1 MLEVFYVDGQ
11 SLGNEQ
17 KAISRRARIVVVH
30 QWSSNA
36 DESKAFWK
44 DVGDKTNNEAE
55 YLALIEALSLASK
68 KAGSI
73 EIRSDSR
80 LIVNQME
87 GGYRVKDPELKPLWE
102 KAQNLAVRLGS
113 VRLKWVPRDENLAGL
128 WLDGRWPGGSV
139 QKL

>member
-1 MLEVFYVDGQ
+1 MEVFYVDGQ
-11 SLGNEQ
+11 SIGNEQ
-17 KAISRRARIVVVH
+17 KGITRRARIAVVH
-30 QWSSNA
+30 QWSFNA
-36 DESKAFWK
+36 DESKVFWK

-73 EIRSDSR
+73 EIRSDSE
-80 LIVNQME
+80 LIVKQME
-87 GGYRVKDPELKPLWE
+87 GGYSVKDAELKPLWE
-102 KAQNLAVRLGS
+102 KAQNLTVKLGA

-128 WLDGRWPGGSV
+128 WLEGRWPGGSV

>member
-1 MLEVFYVDGQ
+1 MEVFYIDGQ
-11 SLGNEQ
+11 SIGNER
-17 KAISRRARIVVVH
+17 KGIPRRARIVVVH

-36 DESKAFWK
+36 DESKVFWK
-44 DVGDKTNNEAE
+44 EVGDKTNNEAE

-68 KAGSI
+68 KAGST
-73 EIRSDSR
+73 EIRSDSE
-80 LIVNQME
+80 LIVKQME

-102 KAQNLAVRLGS
+102 KARNLVVRLGS

-128 WLDGRWPGGSV
+128 WLEGRWPGGSV

>member
-1 MLEVFYVDGQ
+1 M
-11 SLGNEQ
+11 
-17 KAISRRARIVVVH
+17 VH
-30 QWSSNA
+30 EWSSNA
-36 DESKAFWK
+36 DESKVFWK

-68 KAGSI
+68 RAGSI
-73 EIRSDSR
+73 EIRSDAE
-80 LIVNQME
+80 LIVKQME

-128 WLDGRWPGGSV
+128 WLEGRWSAVSV

>member
-1 MLEVFYVDGQ
+1 MEVFYIDGQ
-11 SLGNEQ
+11 SIGNEQ
-17 KAISRRARIVVVH
+17 KGIPRKARIAVVH
-30 QWSSNA
+30 EWSSNA
-36 DESKAFWK
+36 DESKVFWK

-73 EIRSDSR
+73 EIRSDSE
-80 LIVNQME
+80 LIVKQIE

-102 KAQNLAVRLGS
+102 KAQNLVVKLGS

-128 WLDGRWPGGSV
+128 WLEGRWPGGSV